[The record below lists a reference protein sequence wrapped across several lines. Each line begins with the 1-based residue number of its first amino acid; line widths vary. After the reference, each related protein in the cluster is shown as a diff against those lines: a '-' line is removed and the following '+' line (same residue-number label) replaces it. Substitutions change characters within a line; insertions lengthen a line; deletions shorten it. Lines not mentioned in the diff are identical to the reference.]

1 MGGADVSSQT
11 GYMESVRSL
20 FSAVAPLVKRRRS
33 RAQIEAAMEG
43 KLDAAFRAQLPGI
56 ERWAVARLHA
66 AKPPLKVWM
75 RVEKDDPFDFDA
87 LAEDL
92 TGLLTEAGVSGS
104 VFAAGEMGLDWESA
118 PPRAL
123 AYARDRAAELVG
135 RTWAGDT
142 LIENPN
148 PEFAITDTLR
158 DRINE
163 LVAQAI
169 DEGWT
174 GADLKQALQDEAF
187 SAWRAETIARTE
199 TAIAYNKGALAYYKD
214 NGIERVRVLDGA
226 GCLPE
231 GHEDG
236 AGGPS
241 DAEGVQDDA
250 EANGQV
256 WTADEAD
263 ELETGHPNCIRSFA
277 PETGIPFDTG
287 TPIEEEETE

>member
-1 MGGADVSSQT
+1 
-11 GYMESVRSL
+11 MESVRSL

-43 KLDAAFRAQLPGI
+43 KLDAAFRAQLPAI
-56 ERWAVARLHA
+56 ERAAIARLETA
-66 AKPPLKVWM
+66 RPPLKVWM
-75 RVEKDDPFDFDA
+75 PSDIAKDDAFDFDGI
-87 LAEDL
+87 AEDL
-92 TGLLTEAGVSGS
+92 TALLSESGVAGS

-123 AYARDRAAELVG
+123 AYARERAAELVG
-135 RTWAGDT
+135 RKWAGDS

-163 LVAQAI
+163 LVTQAI

-236 AGGPS
+236 AAPPS

-256 WTADEAD
+256 WTGEEAD
-263 ELETGHPNCIRSFA
+263 ELEVAHPNCIRSFA
-277 PETGIPFDTG
+277 PETGIPFEGQT
-287 TPIEEEETE
+287 TEEETE